1 MKTSNLAKFIALSL
15 AIIMLVMMLPLSTI
29 AASIKYDDNHGGT
42 NYYQLISKR
51 DWGLAPGIEE
61 TEVVLN
67 NADGTRRQVVHTVKI
82 DMNNPY
88 TKVIPGYKGMIPT
101 AGNYGTESTSA
112 QALNAEKLG
121 YGNVVAAT
129 NAMLSWYSSAYYKAH
144 PELIGEPLGYNIL
157 NGYYY
162 ENSQGKLGLMSGSY
176 AVVVI
181 NYDYHPLTGEKR
193 PDDMP
198 KVQMR
203 YMSDP
208 LTGWEENALSVWS
221 FLVRPDENGKPV
233 NQYGV
238 DHGSGV
244 ASRTFVGIT
253 AEGEIIL
260 SVSDGEQAPY
270 STGFT
275 MHEMGDYMIKMGCIY
290 AANCD
295 GGGSTTFCT
304 QRPGEDLKVNCSL
317 SDGGERPTTN
327 TFLVI
332 STAPADGTFV
342 RATIESEYNYYTPGS
357 TVSFEALGTDAVGT
371 KVEIPDDVQWRVK
384 EDGMGTI
391 ANGVFTSN
399 GTVGT
404 VTAQMIYNNEV
415 VGERQITIAVP
426 DRIFFEQPVVTIPFG
441 KTARIPLKATA
452 NIGGVNFEI
461 GLGENDITFATDNAQ
476 LGTFEGLS
484 FIAIDEEN
492 APAVTTGT
500 LSATLNMGT
509 NPTTT
514 VELKLGRASHV
525 IWDFEG
531 GQTDIDEWNVI
542 NNRKGTHWD
551 YDLRLS
557 LADRTNGQVHDGN
570 YSMRLETN
578 GIHSK
583 DSHSKQYAWIRL
595 GVDGEALIL
604 ENARSFGFWLY
615 VPEDN
620 IQCWVQ
626 AHYMTDSNGDGIF
639 DTENVV
645 SLMESENVYYNIDES
660 GWHYLSM
667 DISAFEKVALKAS
680 QQFDKDPSDGASG
693 EKGEFFL
700 AFVFHKAINNKLWQ
714 ENGSI
719 NGPYTYYLDNFT
731 VDYSEAVDDRENPE
745 IGKIYLDGTTALI
758 KRDVVVTTS
767 NILNLSA
774 EVADASTK
782 LDANKNE
789 VPLYNASGLNPN
801 SAKVYIDGVEVPSSL
816 SGGVLSATDIAV
828 ADGYHRVK
836 FEICDNAGNK
846 SVVIR
851 IVKVEAG
858 TSDSTLK
865 FVPADTTLDRIPF
878 GSIYWMN
885 LEANSI
891 ETIQTVSTVIDLN
904 NVNHWELEHMELAE
918 GFTAEYTIAAE
929 TNTATITITRTGD
942 NTQTGTAVLA
952 KIPIRIIYFD
962 TDILVPGYTAE
973 TYWTTYEFWP
983 QDMKLDVDMGLI
995 THVDGTTSTFSNE
1008 EFHVDTEMYTHKDGI
1023 DKAYFAE
1030 HGTTHVHT
1038 PVAIV
1043 DKQPTCVENGYIGR
1057 TFCEKCNSVV
1067 EWGTTIPA
1075 TGHAYKVVGNTLC
1088 CDCGSKFKGTGLQI
1102 ANGKN
1107 YYTINGKLLGGWQTV
1122 NGNWYYFD
1130 ENDNYAGIDG
1140 KHTIGGIEYNF
1151 DKGLVEGVWKNDGVG
1166 TRYYYGPSYYY
1177 LEGRSQL
1184 SNYIWATIHGETYAF
1199 DRNGHRYEG
1208 LAVLT
1213 TSGGIST
1220 LYEFTDEGVL
1230 VGIYKTDYTGIFV
1243 CRKTTTYLKDGAPFA
1258 AGLVKEGDDYYYIDS
1273 GCTAVTGNYEIT
1285 RTNQLL
1291 MPGFYQFGHDGKMIN
1306 PPIYND
1312 GPNRNG
1318 YFYLNGLKQKCYK
1331 LIGFND
1337 EYYFINDND
1346 KYARNIVIYLGGAF
1360 VSGTG
1365 LNPGFYYFDSEGKL
1379 SIKNGPNEDGY
1390 FYLNGVRQSCY
1401 QLIEY
1406 NGNYYFIN
1414 DAHKYAKDRTIYLGA
1429 EYLTETALPVGL
1441 YYFDVTGKMVIKN
1454 GPDADGYFYLN
1465 GIRQKA
1471 YQIIKFE
1478 GSYYFIYDENKYA
1491 RNKYIDVLGEFLEGT
1506 DLRRWYYD
1514 FDNEGKMIG
1523 YYEGLPNGRDIGDIW
1538 YLKTEDGKD
1547 IKSGLLIR
1555 GGELD
1560 NANYYYPENILQ
1572 IGIERLKNEF
1582 NIKFDMDLRSPTV
1595 IGLPLFGDAV
1605 VHKTYNMAMYDQV
1618 FTEEGKAKVKEVF
1631 TDLANPDNYPIYLHC
1646 THGIDRTGTVCFILE
1661 MVLGVPLNRL
1671 CNEYMLSVGANGGSI
1686 LKVYY
1691 GINNGY
1697 TGKTLKD
1704 KAEAYLKD
1712 CGITQE
1718 QIDSLRAIYLGD

>member
-29 AASIKYDDNHGGT
+29 AASIKYDDNYGGT

-51 DWGLAPGIEE
+51 DWDLAPGIEE

-129 NAMLSWYSSAYYKAH
+129 NAMLSWYDSAYYKAH

-680 QQFDKDPSDGASG
+680 QQFDKDSSDGASG

-1043 DKQPTCVENGYIGR
+1043 DKQPTCVENGYTGR

-1075 TGHAYKVVGNTLC
+1075 TGHVYKVVGNTLC
-1088 CDCGSKFKGTGLQI
+1088 CDCGSKLKGTGIQSVGGTRYYTVNGKLTKGWITINDEWYYFDKATYAGADGEAVADCVDYHNKSFEVIFAFDKGRLLHGSWHTTEKGKMYFYGPGSYFDSTPSEISSMPKVIDGKTYLFNRFGIMATGITLSFTRERDDVTGANFVYYDCGVDGVATLYNGVYEDHLYIDGVRQKAYTMHIVNGNYYYVYSGHKIARNVTLKFSEAKLAGTGLQP
-1102 ANGKN
+1102 G
-1107 YYTINGKLLGGWQTV
+1107 YYE
-1122 NGNWYYFD
+1122 FD
-1130 ENDNYAGIDG
+1130 EN
-1140 KHTIGGIEYNF
+1140 
-1151 DKGLVEGVWKNDGVG
+1151 GVMN
-1166 TRYYYGPSYYY
+1166 
-1177 LEGRSQL
+1177 
-1184 SNYIWATIHGETYAF
+1184 
-1199 DRNGHRYEG
+1199 
-1208 LAVLT
+1208 
-1213 TSGGIST
+1213 ST
-1220 LYEFTDEGVL
+1220 
-1230 VGIYKTDYTGIFV
+1230 K
-1243 CRKTTTYLKDGAPFA
+1243 
-1258 AGLVKEGDDYYYIDS
+1258 
-1273 GCTAVTGNYEIT
+1273 
-1285 RTNQLL
+1285 
-1291 MPGFYQFGHDGKMIN
+1291 
-1306 PPIYND
+1306 
-1312 GPNRNG
+1312 
-1318 YFYLNGLKQKCYK
+1318 
-1331 LIGFND
+1331 
-1337 EYYFINDND
+1337 
-1346 KYARNIVIYLGGAF
+1346 
-1360 VSGTG
+1360 
-1365 LNPGFYYFDSEGKL
+1365 
-1379 SIKNGPNEDGY
+1379 
-1390 FYLNGVRQSCY
+1390 
-1401 QLIEY
+1401 
-1406 NGNYYFIN
+1406 
-1414 DAHKYAKDRTIYLGA
+1414 
-1429 EYLTETALPVGL
+1429 
-1441 YYFDVTGKMVIKN
+1441 
-1454 GPDADGYFYLN
+1454 
-1465 GIRQKA
+1465 
-1471 YQIIKFE
+1471 
-1478 GSYYFIYDENKYA
+1478 
-1491 RNKYIDVLGEFLEGT
+1491 
-1506 DLRRWYYD
+1506 
-1514 FDNEGKMIG
+1514 
-1523 YYEGLPNGRDIGDIW
+1523 
-1538 YLKTEDGKD
+1538 
-1547 IKSGLLIR
+1547 
-1555 GGELD
+1555 
-1560 NANYYYPENILQ
+1560 
-1572 IGIERLKNEF
+1572 
-1582 NIKFDMDLRSPTV
+1582 
-1595 IGLPLFGDAV
+1595 
-1605 VHKTYNMAMYDQV
+1605 
-1618 FTEEGKAKVKEVF
+1618 
-1631 TDLANPDNYPIYLHC
+1631 
-1646 THGIDRTGTVCFILE
+1646 
-1661 MVLGVPLNRL
+1661 
-1671 CNEYMLSVGANGGSI
+1671 
-1686 LKVYY
+1686 
-1691 GINNGY
+1691 
-1697 TGKTLKD
+1697 
-1704 KAEAYLKD
+1704 
-1712 CGITQE
+1712 
-1718 QIDSLRAIYLGD
+1718 